1 MSFRFYY
8 CTINTIH
15 PLPPWLEPFPSLLS
29 WNLHV
34 NINVFCRHIQNV
46 SNDCVFTSPIYSYTF
61 HTKENLTA
69 GVIRSSATCQWVYR
83 EAVKTMSRRMAKEA
97 FSILLPRTE
106 SPTTRAAC
114 RTSFSTSSR
123 RCMLRTTV
131 PSWTSVSWAISAKGC
146 GGGRRTKKYSQT
158 GMDRLDDHEMME
170 GLTFTENQYCPIYKC
185 L

>member
-1 MSFRFYY
+1 MCFADTSKMYPI
-8 CTINTIH
+8 TA
-15 PLPPWLEPFPSLLS
+15 SL
-29 WNLHV
+29 
-34 NINVFCRHIQNV
+34 
-46 SNDCVFTSPIYSYTF
+46 TSPIYSYTF

-69 GVIRSSATCQWVYR
+69 GVICSSATCQWVYR

-158 GMDRLDDHEMME
+158 GRDRLDDFHRKPVLSHLQMSLN
-170 GLTFTENQYCPIYKC
+170 LTERIYLVNKP
-185 L
+185 